1 MDDPNDTRADAK
13 LRDLPKEDLL
23 FLWSCRNPAPG
34 EKRITFSRIRAE
46 ILPRY
51 GTTMSGST
59 LSDFYAWLKIWKRWE
74 DAKDFAM
81 QARMELAKDPL
92 VSDEELDRFSDRVMK
107 TEVAVN
113 KDVKGYVAIRRMAI
127 QEKTANQRDQLIA
140 LKDREVQQKD
150 KLLKQAER
158 RVTIL
163 EKKAAF
169 YDAVKAKANEPGTGG
184 VTAEQMEDIERR
196 LKMM

>member
-13 LRDLPKEDLL
+13 LRDLPKADLL

-34 EKRITFSRIRAE
+34 EKRITFARIRAE

-59 LSDFYAWLKIWKRWE
+59 LSDFYAWLKVWKRWE
-74 DAKDFAM
+74 DAKEFAA

-92 VSDEELDRFSDRVMK
+92 VSDEELDKFSDRVMK

-113 KDVKGYVAIRRMAI
+113 KDVKGYVAIRKLGLAEKREAFNRDKLTAATKTDVEKGLDALAEEI
-127 QEKTANQRDQLIA
+127 QGNAPAMVLYQKL
-140 LKDREVQQKD
+140 REV
-150 KLLKQAER
+150 L
-158 RVTIL
+158 
-163 EKKAAF
+163 KKA
-169 YDAVKAKANEPGTGG
+169 
-184 VTAEQMEDIERR
+184 
-196 LKMM
+196 

>member
-13 LRDLPKEDLL
+13 LRDLPKADLL

-59 LSDFYAWLKIWKRWE
+59 LSDFYAWLKVWKRWQ
-74 DAKDFAM
+74 DATDFAQ

-107 TEVAVN
+107 AEVAVN
-113 KDVKGYVAIRRMAI
+113 KDVKGYVAIRKLGLA
-127 QEKTANQRDQLIA
+127 EKQAAFNR
-140 LKDREVQQKD
+140 D
-150 KLLKQAER
+150 KLTAASKSEIEKGLDALLAE
-158 RVTIL
+158 IQGNPKAL
-163 EKKAAF
+163 AAF
-169 YDAVKAKANEPGTGG
+169 QVIQKEVSKA
-184 VTAEQMEDIERR
+184 
-196 LKMM
+196 